1 MDYSDYIGLFN
12 YLTRGIYP
20 KDATLGMK
28 ATIRR
33 KAKKY
38 VTQGGRIYQKA
49 IQDGK
54 EYLGKELLHE
64 GTIEQAITRVHQEGH
79 TGITNTWKK
88 VNVQFVGKKLY
99 ERVVSLVR
107 TCITCQMRQRIP
119 HLRVTPGH
127 PIPTPSR
134 PFYMVGTDCIGPLE
148 RTRSGNKYIMV
159 ASDYLTRWP
168 IAIACRNINASTTD
182 KFLFDHIV
190 SVYGVPSFLVSDRG
204 SNYMSSYLQSF
215 LRKLECTHR
224 FTTSRRPQSNGQVER
239 LNQTLV
245 QTMAKLMRDDSAEKH
260 WDEYITPAL
269 MCISVMSKVS
279 RNKSAKELH
288 FITDTSC
295 RCIFIHNTIML
306 GTMVNEATGFSP
318 SMLLYGYDIRTP
330 STWAPPTYDIAAA
343 TADIETEI
351 AIRAKKIK
359 GWLAEVR
366 MMAKRNSEDRKKAR
380 KDIYDKRVV
389 PREPFMINDK
399 VLMKDHYP
407 TNKFADL
414 YIGPLTVVKHNPGTN
429 TYYLIGPNSR
439 RIEHA
444 VHGDILLPFK
454 ERLNMVPA
462 DQVTRAM
469 NKFQSWL
476 DKTEELV

>member
-1 MDYSDYIGLFN
+1 MDYLDYIGLFN

-20 KDATLGMK
+20 TDATLGMK

-38 VTQGGRIYQKA
+38 VTQGGRIYQRV

-64 GTIEQAITRVHQEGH
+64 GIIEQAIARVHQEGH
-79 TGITNTWKK
+79 AGITNTWKK
-88 VNVQFVGKKLY
+88 VNVQFAGNKLY
-99 ERVVSLVR
+99 ERVVSLVKS
-107 TCITCQMRQRIP
+107 CITCQMRQRIP

-168 IAIACRNINASTTD
+168 IAVACKKINAVTTD
-182 KFLFDHIV
+182 KFLFDNIV

-204 SNYMSSYLQSF
+204 SNYMSAYLQSF
-215 LRKLECTHR
+215 LRSLECTHR

-245 QTMAKLMRDDSAEKH
+245 QTMAKLMRDDSTEKH

-269 MCISVMSKVS
+269 MCI
-279 RNKSAKELH
+279 R
-288 FITDTSC
+288 
-295 RCIFIHNTIML
+295 
-306 GTMVNEATGFSP
+306 TMVNEATGFSP

-330 STWAPPTYDIAAA
+330 STWVPPTYDFDATTASIA
-343 TADIETEI
+343 TEI
-351 AIRAKKIK
+351 AIRAKKIEA
-359 GWLAEVR
+359 WLVEVR
-366 MMAKRNSEDRKKAR
+366 STAKKNSEERKKAR
-380 KDIYDKRVV
+380 KEVYDRRVV
-389 PREPFMINDK
+389 PREPFKLNDK

-407 TNKFADL
+407 SNKFADL

-439 RIEHA
+439 RVEHA

-454 ERLNMVPA
+454 ERLNMIPA

-476 DKTEELV
+476 DKAALN